1 MSEINTPETTTER
14 QVADSSQPQTQ
25 PLTIEEIF
33 QTLDGLFAE
42 NKIAQVEPFLLNCLT
57 QAKETDNYGV
67 YISVANEMIGYYRS
81 TSQNKKAFDA
91 AEDVLMLMEELQL
104 DGTEH
109 FATTLLNT
117 ATAYRAGGLLKEAYT
132 YYRRALQ
139 IYETI
144 LKPEDFRFAGLY
156 NNMSILLEEMGENEQ
171 ALSLLQQALDII
183 KAIPGGEMEQA
194 TTLTNMGLLYFK
206 LQKSEDAKQCLTEA
220 MQLFEAKGEQ
230 TDAHYSAALAGIA
243 EAHYRMGDYAEA
255 LKCYEKALAE
265 IKKHFGENQSYAI
278 VCENCAAVCV
288 ALQDSEKQQY
298 YKNLASEITARLK

>member
-1 MSEINTPETTTER
+1 MSKVQDIEGGTVERSEPPQLTT
-14 QVADSSQPQTQ
+14 
-25 PLTIEEIF
+25 EEIF
-33 QTLDGLFAE
+33 RTLDNLFAE
-42 NKIAQVEPFLLNCLT
+42 NQIDKVEPFLLNCLET
-57 QAKETDNYGV
+57 AKETDNYGV
-67 YISVANEMIGYYRS
+67 YISVANEMIGFYRS
-81 TSQNKKAFDA
+81 TSQHKKAFDA

-139 IYETI
+139 IYEAI
-144 LKPEDFRFAGLY
+144 LPQGDYRFAGLY
-156 NNMSILLEEMGENEQ
+156 NNMSILQEQLGENEQ
-171 ALSLLQQALDII
+171 ALQCLEQAL
-183 KAIPGGEMEQA
+183 AIVRAFPDGQMEQA

-206 LQKSEDAKQCLTEA
+206 LQKSEEAKQCLTEA
-220 MQLFEAKGEQ
+220 MQLFEEKGEQ

-265 IKKHFGENQSYAI
+265 IKKHFGENQSYAL
-278 VCENCAAVCV
+278 VCENCAAVCET
-288 ALQDSEKQQY
+288 LQDTEKQQY
-298 YKNLASEITARLK
+298 YKNLADSIYKETTYDKRT